1 MIDRKVLLAD
11 LRKQVGALEDDLRD
25 CAEQDEA
32 VDAEL
37 RREWERARTAER
49 IAATFESWRDERVTQ
64 SAVAWVLGTVFL
76 RYAEDNRLIDLPYLA
91 GPGDRLDVAQERQ
104 GDFFRA
110 HPDRTDRDWI
120 LAGFRAM
127 ASTPVVAGLFDF
139 EHNAMWLIARPA
151 EEGESGL
158 SFDAR
163 WEAVAAR
170 LAGPSHPVAQRLLG
184 FWRETDADR
193 QVRHDFTDEDTRF
206 LGDLYQDLSE
216 HAKKTYAL
224 LQTPDFVEEFILDY
238 TLTPALEEF
247 REEFLKGDFRLIDP
261 TCGSG
266 HFLLGAFHRLLA
278 AWEQEAPGANRWDLI
293 ARALKSVHG
302 VDKNPFAA
310 EIARFRLLIAALQAA
325 GITSLA
331 KAREFPINVAV
342 GDTLR
347 FRRSKTRGQES
358 LTEVDAMLFATEDV
372 EKYVA
377 QCDILAPQSYHVVVG
392 NPPYITVKDKAEN
405 QGYRDLYDT
414 CYREYALSVPFAER
428 FFDLAITADKGQR
441 NPGYVGQITANSFM
455 KREFGKKL
463 IEEFFATNID
473 LTRVIDTSGAYIPD
487 HGTPT
492 VILIGRSRQA
502 NQKPIR
508 TVMGIRGEPD
518 QPKDPAK
525 GEVWQAIVNQVENPG
540 SESAW
545 VSVNDLDRGA
555 LLQHPWSL
563 SGGGADNL
571 MTELTRSSVA
581 KLAGHIAA
589 MGFSAITGEDDAFSL
604 PNTASLAR
612 LRLENGQPMVSGDRV
627 RDFSAR
633 PNIISAWPYTR
644 DLSTLDLDKIPQ
656 IGRFLWPNRQIMQKR
671 KKFGIPIED
680 IKNIHWYEYRE
691 FYRDKL
697 RTPLSIAFAFVA
709 THNHFVLDRC
719 GRVFNRSA
727 PIIKLSDDAEKEHLE
742 LLGVLNSSVAC
753 FWLKQVSQ
761 PKGGSG
767 IGRGVQDEAWESR
780 YEFTGTKLQE
790 FPLPTVL
797 PLKLGRELDVL
808 SQQIGQIEPLAVCAE
823 GVPTRGRLYDA
834 QAEYHRIRSRMI
846 SLQEELDWDVYK
858 LYGLLDEDEAAELCV
873 ENWAAEPGEPDEV
886 PLLNLGERA
895 FEIVLARKMATGE
908 IESQWFARHGSKPIT
923 ELPEHWPAAYREVV
937 ERRIECIERR
947 RDIAL
952 IERPECKRRWAAEP
966 YAKKEREALTA
977 WLLDRCETKDLWY
990 VQDDFGNPQPKPMTV
1005 NRLADKLRDDA
1016 DVVGVARLLTTAI
1029 GLSPDAD
1036 LADVLKAIL
1045 AEEHVPYLAALRYKD
1060 TGLRK
1065 RAQWERSWELQREE
1079 DETGKRLN
1087 IPVPPKYASADFKP
1101 GFWKH
1106 RGKLDVPKERF
1117 VSYLGANSKTDDSL
1131 LLGWAGWDHRDQGYA
1146 LMTLIEERAD
1156 QDLWEK
1162 QELIPLIAGLHEVLP
1177 WIRQWHS
1184 EVDPD
1189 YGDSWANALS
1199 SYLDDQR
1206 HRYGL
1211 TDDDL
1216 TSWRPPT
1223 AGRGRKKA

>member
-11 LRKQVGALEDDLRD
+11 LRKQVGTLEDDLRD
-25 CAEQDEA
+25 CAEQDKK
-32 VDAEL
+32 VDTEL

-151 EEGESGL
+151 GEGESGL

-163 WEAVAAR
+163 WEATAAR

-193 QVRHDFTDEDTRF
+193 QVRHDFTGEDTRF

-224 LQTPDFVEEFILDY
+224 LQTPEFVEEFILDY

-247 REEFLKGDFRLIDP
+247 HEEFLKGEFRLIDP

-266 HFLLGAFHRLLA
+266 HFLLGAFKRLLA
-278 AWEQEAPGANRWDLI
+278 QWEQDAPGANRWDLI

-302 VDKNPFAA
+302 ADKNPFAVA
-310 EIARFRLLIAALQAA
+310 ISRFRLLIAAMDAGSIKKLSEMPDFRLIVGVGDALLHGRGAA
-325 GITSLA
+325 GIQGEIFVE
-331 KAREFPINVAV
+331 EF
-342 GDTLR
+342 TH
-347 FRRSKTRGQES
+347 
-358 LTEVDAMLFATEDV
+358 ATEDV
-372 EKYVA
+372 ARFTDDDLLGEG
-377 QCDILAPQSYHVVVG
+377 SYHSVIG
-392 NPPYITVKDKAEN
+392 NPPYIYVDDPREREN
-405 QGYRDLYDT
+405 YKKSFPNCTG
-414 CYREYALSVPFAER
+414 EFALSIPFVER
-428 FFDLAITADKGQR
+428 FFQLAKRDDGSYSHS
-441 NPGYVGQITANSFM
+441 GYVGQITAKAFTQS
-455 KREFGKKL
+455 KSGKPL
-463 IEEFFATNID
+463 IENYIPTID
-473 LTRVIDTSGAYIPD
+473 LTHIIDTEGVRIPG

-492 VILIGRSRQA
+492 MILFGRKRWPRSKKIRVIKGLRSE
-502 NQKPIR
+502 P
-508 TVMGIRGEPD
+508 TVL
-518 QPKDPAK
+518 
-525 GEVWQAIVNQVENPG
+525 ENPERGVVWRSIIDLIDAPG
-540 SESAW
+540 SVCDWIAVQDSERTKFSTY
-545 VSVNDLDRGA
+545 
-555 LLQHPWSL
+555 PWRL
-563 SGGGADNL
+563 SGGTAEEIMEFISTSHLKLEGFVTRIGFYGDTHAD
-571 MTELTRSSVA
+571 E
-581 KLAGHIAA
+581 
-589 MGFSAITGEDDAFSL
+589 AFSL
-604 PNTASLAR
+604 PYSAGLNAR
-612 LRLENGQPMVSGDRV
+612 EKFPIGRSTYRGENVRDWQKSRPGLFFFPYHNDKSAFKEEELPGGALSYYWPIRSSMWSRTTFTGQTYKENGRPWWEWHQLP
-627 RDFSAR
+627 RDQGAHRHAIVFAA
-633 PNIISAWPYTR
+633 IATHAH
-644 DLSTLDLDKIPQ
+644 
-656 IGRFLWPNRQIMQKR
+656 FLW
-671 KKFGIPIED
+671 
-680 IKNIHWYEYRE
+680 
-691 FYRDKL
+691 
-697 RTPLSIAFAFVA
+697 
-709 THNHFVLDRC
+709 DR
-719 GRVFNRSA
+719 GKDAYVRSA
-727 PIIKLSDDAEKEHLE
+727 PIIRFPSSADENIFPSLINI
-742 LLGVLNSSVAC
+742 LNSSIAT
-753 FWLKQVSQ
+753 FWLRQTMP

-767 IGRGVQDEAWESR
+767 IGRGIQDEAWEER
-780 YEFTGTKLQE
+780 YTIDGGKLKA
-790 FPLPTVL
+790 FPFPANLSP
-797 PLKLGRELDVL
+797 KLALAIDSL
-808 SQQIGQIEPLAVCAE
+808 SQQANEVEPSVICAKSI
-823 GVPTRGRLYDA
+823 PTRKQLDSG
-834 QAEYHRIRSRMI
+834 QTKYHRIRSRMI
-846 SLQEELDWDVYK
+846 SLQEELDWEVYK
-858 LYGLLDEDEAAELCV
+858 LYGLLDADEAAELCV
-873 ENWAAEPGEPDEV
+873 ENWAAGPGEPDEV

-895 FEIVLARKMATGE
+895 FEIVLARKMTAGE
-908 IESQWFARHGSKPIT
+908 IETQWFARHGSKPIT
-923 ELPEHWPAAYREVV
+923 ELPEHWPAAYRKVV

-990 VQDDFGNPQPKPMTV
+990 VQDDFGKPQPKPMTV

-1036 LADVLKAIL
+1036 LADVLKTIL
-1045 AEEHVPYLAALRYKD
+1045 ADEHVPYLAALRYKD

-1065 RAQWERSWELQREE
+1065 RVQWERTWELQRQE

-1087 IPVPPKYASADFKP
+1087 IPVPPKYASADFRP

-1117 VSYLGANSKTDDSL
+1117 VSYPGANSKTDDSM

-1189 YGDSWANALS
+1189 YGGSWADALTG
-1199 SYLDDQR
+1199 YLDDQR

-1216 TSWRPPT
+1216 TSWRPLMT
-1223 AGRGRKKA
+1223 GRGRKKA